1 MEVKRI
7 CQWCG
12 KPFIAKKTTTN
23 YCSHQCASQ
32 GYKHRMRER
41 RLELRELQDL
51 IEVKSKLDHQDYFT
65 FAQAAQLMGV
75 SRQYIYKLVKEDKL
89 RASRISA
96 RMSIIRRADIELMLK
111 TRPYERRRVKDDLD
125 ITEYYTAEQISEKYK
140 VSQKWIWAY
149 TRENNIPKIRI
160 RQFNYYSKKHIDAA
174 FAKYKTD
181 NDLTEWYTPE
191 EIEQKYGM
199 SRVAIRS
206 HVYRNNIPLQHIYI
220 TDYQRLFI
228 LIGTTSVLTN
238 TKNVWTNANH
248 CISWFCIYV
257 LYRLF
262 SALLW
267 NVRYQIQCIG

>member
-75 SRQYIYKLVKEDKL
+75 SRQYIYKLVKEEKL
-89 RASRISA
+89 RASKISA

-125 ITEYYTAEQISEKYK
+125 ITEYYTAEQIAEKSRK
-140 VSQKWIWAY
+140 NGFGHIQERTISPKSVFANSTTTARSISMRHSPN
-149 TRENNIPKIRI
+149 TRRTMP
-160 RQFNYYSKKHIDAA
+160 
-174 FAKYKTD
+174 
-181 NDLTEWYTPE
+181 
-191 EIEQKYGM
+191 
-199 SRVAIRS
+199 
-206 HVYRNNIPLQHIYI
+206 
-220 TDYQRLFI
+220 
-228 LIGTTSVLTN
+228 
-238 TKNVWTNANH
+238 
-248 CISWFCIYV
+248 
-257 LYRLF
+257 
-262 SALLW
+262 
-267 NVRYQIQCIG
+267 

>member
-7 CQWCG
+7 CKWCG

-111 TRPYERRRVKDDLD
+111 TRPYERRRVK
-125 ITEYYTAEQISEKYK
+125 
-140 VSQKWIWAY
+140 
-149 TRENNIPKIRI
+149 
-160 RQFNYYSKKHIDAA
+160 
-174 FAKYKTD
+174 
-181 NDLTEWYTPE
+181 
-191 EIEQKYGM
+191 
-199 SRVAIRS
+199 
-206 HVYRNNIPLQHIYI
+206 
-220 TDYQRLFI
+220 
-228 LIGTTSVLTN
+228 GTTLPSKLPKSTKSRRNGFGHIQERTISPKSVFASSTITAKSTLMRHSPSTGQ
-238 TKNVWTNANH
+238 TMP
-248 CISWFCIYV
+248 
-257 LYRLF
+257 
-262 SALLW
+262 
-267 NVRYQIQCIG
+267 

>member
-111 TRPYERRRVKDDLD
+111 TRPYERRRIKDDLD

-140 VSQKWIWAY
+140 VSQMDLGIYK
-149 TRENNIPKIRI
+149 REQYPKIRI
-160 RQFNYYSKKHIDAA
+160 RQFNYYSK
-174 FAKYKTD
+174 
-181 NDLTEWYTPE
+181 
-191 EIEQKYGM
+191 
-199 SRVAIRS
+199 S
-206 HVYRNNIPLQHIYI
+206 
-220 TDYQRLFI
+220 I
-228 LIGTTSVLTN
+228 LMLLLPN
-238 TKNVWTNANH
+238 T
-248 CISWFCIYV
+248 
-257 LYRLF
+257 R
-262 SALLW
+262 
-267 NVRYQIQCIG
+267 QIMI

>member
-96 RMSIIRRADIELMLK
+96 RMSIIRRADIDLMLK

-125 ITEYYTAEQISEKYK
+125 ITEYYTAEQIAEKYK
-140 VSQKWIWAY
+140 VSQK
-149 TRENNIPKIRI
+149 
-160 RQFNYYSKKHIDAA
+160 
-174 FAKYKTD
+174 
-181 NDLTEWYTPE
+181 
-191 EIEQKYGM
+191 
-199 SRVAIRS
+199 
-206 HVYRNNIPLQHIYI
+206 
-220 TDYQRLFI
+220 
-228 LIGTTSVLTN
+228 
-238 TKNVWTNANH
+238 
-248 CISWFCIYV
+248 
-257 LYRLF
+257 
-262 SALLW
+262 
-267 NVRYQIQCIG
+267 

>member
-7 CQWCG
+7 CKWCG

-140 VSQKWIWAY
+140 VSQNGFGHIQER
-149 TRENNIPKIRI
+149 TISPKSVSASSTIIAKTYRCCLCQIRGGF
-160 RQFNYYSKKHIDAA
+160 RPDRMVHPGRNSGEVRHDTCRHS
-174 FAKYKTD
+174 FA
-181 NDLTEWYTPE
+181 
-191 EIEQKYGM
+191 
-199 SRVAIRS
+199 
-206 HVYRNNIPLQHIYI
+206 
-220 TDYQRLFI
+220 
-228 LIGTTSVLTN
+228 SV
-238 TKNVWTNANH
+238 
-248 CISWFCIYV
+248 
-257 LYRLF
+257 
-262 SALLW
+262 
-267 NVRYQIQCIG
+267 

>member
-32 GYKHRMRER
+32 GNKHRMRER

-111 TRPYERRRVKDDLD
+111 TRPYERRRIKDDLD
-125 ITEYYTAEQISEKYK
+125 ITEYYTAEQISEKYNRK
-140 VSQKWIWAY
+140 NGFGHIQERTISPKSVSGSSTITARNILMPPLPN
-149 TRENNIPKIRI
+149 TRNIPI
-160 RQFNYYSKKHIDAA
+160 
-174 FAKYKTD
+174 
-181 NDLTEWYTPE
+181 
-191 EIEQKYGM
+191 
-199 SRVAIRS
+199 
-206 HVYRNNIPLQHIYI
+206 
-220 TDYQRLFI
+220 
-228 LIGTTSVLTN
+228 
-238 TKNVWTNANH
+238 
-248 CISWFCIYV
+248 
-257 LYRLF
+257 
-262 SALLW
+262 
-267 NVRYQIQCIG
+267 

>member
-75 SRQYIYKLVKEDKL
+75 SRQYIYKLVKEEKL

-125 ITEYYTAEQISEKYK
+125 ITEYYTAEQIAEKYK

-149 TRENNIPKIRI
+149 TRENHIPKIRI
-160 RQFNYYSKKHIDAA
+160 RQFKYYSKNHIDAA
-174 FAKYKTD
+174 FAKYSTD
-181 NDLTEWYTPE
+181 DALTEWSTPE
-191 EIEQKYGM
+191 EIE
-199 SRVAIRS
+199 
-206 HVYRNNIPLQHIYI
+206 
-220 TDYQRLFI
+220 
-228 LIGTTSVLTN
+228 
-238 TKNVWTNANH
+238 
-248 CISWFCIYV
+248 
-257 LYRLF
+257 
-262 SALLW
+262 
-267 NVRYQIQCIG
+267 

>member
-65 FAQAAQLMGV
+65 FSQAAQLMGV
-75 SRQYIYKLVKEDKL
+75 SRQYIYKLVKEEKL

-125 ITEYYTAEQISEKYK
+125 ITEYYTAEQIAEKYK

-149 TRENNIPKIRI
+149 TR
-160 RQFNYYSKKHIDAA
+160 
-174 FAKYKTD
+174 
-181 NDLTEWYTPE
+181 
-191 EIEQKYGM
+191 
-199 SRVAIRS
+199 
-206 HVYRNNIPLQHIYI
+206 
-220 TDYQRLFI
+220 
-228 LIGTTSVLTN
+228 
-238 TKNVWTNANH
+238 
-248 CISWFCIYV
+248 
-257 LYRLF
+257 
-262 SALLW
+262 
-267 NVRYQIQCIG
+267 

>member
-7 CQWCG
+7 CKWCG

-111 TRPYERRRVKDDLD
+111 TRPYERRRVKSRKNGFGHIQERTISPKSVSASLT
-125 ITEYYTAEQISEKYK
+125 ITARNTLMRHSP
-140 VSQKWIWAY
+140 S
-149 TRENNIPKIRI
+149 TGLTIP
-160 RQFNYYSKKHIDAA
+160 
-174 FAKYKTD
+174 
-181 NDLTEWYTPE
+181 
-191 EIEQKYGM
+191 
-199 SRVAIRS
+199 
-206 HVYRNNIPLQHIYI
+206 
-220 TDYQRLFI
+220 
-228 LIGTTSVLTN
+228 
-238 TKNVWTNANH
+238 
-248 CISWFCIYV
+248 
-257 LYRLF
+257 
-262 SALLW
+262 
-267 NVRYQIQCIG
+267 

>member
-89 RASRISA
+89 RASKISA

-140 VSQKWIWAY
+140 VSQNGFGHIQERTISPKSVSASSTITAKSTLMLLLPN
-149 TRENNIPKIRI
+149 TR
-160 RQFNYYSKKHIDAA
+160 
-174 FAKYKTD
+174 
-181 NDLTEWYTPE
+181 
-191 EIEQKYGM
+191 
-199 SRVAIRS
+199 
-206 HVYRNNIPLQHIYI
+206 
-220 TDYQRLFI
+220 
-228 LIGTTSVLTN
+228 
-238 TKNVWTNANH
+238 
-248 CISWFCIYV
+248 
-257 LYRLF
+257 
-262 SALLW
+262 
-267 NVRYQIQCIG
+267 QIMI

>member
-1 MEVKRI
+1 MVYIGRQKAKLKLYGFTKNII

-75 SRQYIYKLVKEDKL
+75 SRQYIYKLVKEEKL

-111 TRPYERRRVKDDLD
+111 TR
-125 ITEYYTAEQISEKYK
+125 EKYK
-140 VSQKWIWAY
+140 VSQKWIWSY

-160 RQFNYYSKKHIDAA
+160 RQFNYYSKKHIDTA
-174 FAKYKTD
+174 FAKYRTD
-181 NDLTEWYTPE
+181 DTLTEWYTPE
-191 EIEQKYGM
+191 EIEKKYSM
-199 SRVAIRS
+199 TRVAIRS
-206 HVYRNNIPLQHIYI
+206 HVYRNNIPSKKEH
-220 TDYQRLFI
+220 
-228 LIGTTSVLTN
+228 G
-238 TKNVWTNANH
+238 
-248 CISWFCIYV
+248 
-257 LYRLF
+257 
-262 SALLW
+262 
-267 NVRYQIQCIG
+267 QIFYSKLHLP

>member
-111 TRPYERRRVKDDLD
+111 TRPYERKMVKDDLD
-125 ITEYYTAEQISEKYK
+125 IQSITQPNKFPRSTKYLKNGFGHIQERTISSKSVSVSSTITAKSISMRHLP
-140 VSQKWIWAY
+140 S
-149 TRENNIPKIRI
+149 TRRM
-160 RQFNYYSKKHIDAA
+160 
-174 FAKYKTD
+174 
-181 NDLTEWYTPE
+181 TP
-191 EIEQKYGM
+191 
-199 SRVAIRS
+199 
-206 HVYRNNIPLQHIYI
+206 
-220 TDYQRLFI
+220 
-228 LIGTTSVLTN
+228 
-238 TKNVWTNANH
+238 
-248 CISWFCIYV
+248 
-257 LYRLF
+257 
-262 SALLW
+262 
-267 NVRYQIQCIG
+267 